1 MVDEAFAA
9 REAGGRE
16 DHLSRAYVDYVTY
29 WISDLTQT
37 VDYLETR
44 DDIDTDKLGYYG
56 FSWGA
61 GLGAIV
67 LALEERFSAAV
78 LLDGGLGSTPRR
90 PEVREGYYAPR
101 VEIPV
106 LMINGSE
113 DHLYPLERGQKP
125 LFDLLGT
132 PHANKQHI
140 LYPTGH
146 AVFTRFRNQAIGNIL
161 DWFDRYLGP
170 TS

>member
-1 MVDEAFAA
+1 M
-9 REAGGRE
+9 
-16 DHLSRAYVDYVTY
+16 
-29 WISDLTQT
+29 IP
-37 VDYLETR
+37 
-44 DDIDTDKLGYYG
+44 
-56 FSWGA
+56 
-61 GLGAIV
+61 

-78 LLDGGLGSTPRR
+78 LLDGGLTSIQSRR
-90 PEVREGYYAPR
+90 EIRAAYYAPR

-113 DHLYPLERGQKP
+113 DHLYPLERGQKA

-140 LYPTGH
+140 LYPTAHG
-146 AVFTRFRNQAIGNIL
+146 VFTRFRNQAIGNIL